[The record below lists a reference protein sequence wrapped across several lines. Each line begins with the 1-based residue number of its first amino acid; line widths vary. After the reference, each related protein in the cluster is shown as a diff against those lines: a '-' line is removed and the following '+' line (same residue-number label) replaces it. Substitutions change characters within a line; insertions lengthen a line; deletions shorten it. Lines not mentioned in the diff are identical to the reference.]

1 MSLFYRIIRLKGEG
15 KHHKQKIAITSK
27 MWVYAHK
34 RIPPSTC
41 NCLIRNMLKV
51 DSGIVF
57 MHMDV
62 KSVMLSIFYKNVDTE
77 N

>member
-1 MSLFYRIIRLKGEG
+1 
-15 KHHKQKIAITSK
+15 
-27 MWVYAHK
+27 
-34 RIPPSTC
+34 
-41 NCLIRNMLKV
+41 MLKV